1 MVGARGSEQREEK
14 RGARLDRGWRDRA
27 ASAWGGMG
35 RGGWCGRRMGIER
48 EVSRRRDGGGGGWR
62 RDDEGGGGG
71 EMARQRLHL
80 RDGLCCTGRYLG
92 GSP

>member
-1 MVGARGSEQREEK
+1 
-14 RGARLDRGWRDRA
+14 
-27 ASAWGGMG
+27 
-35 RGGWCGRRMGIER
+35 MGIER

-80 RDGLCCTGRYLG
+80 RDGLCCTGRDLG

>member
-62 RDDEGGGGG
+62 RDDEGGGVRWQGNG
-71 EMARQRLHL
+71 STFEMGCAV
-80 RDGLCCTGRYLG
+80 LG
-92 GSP
+92 VI